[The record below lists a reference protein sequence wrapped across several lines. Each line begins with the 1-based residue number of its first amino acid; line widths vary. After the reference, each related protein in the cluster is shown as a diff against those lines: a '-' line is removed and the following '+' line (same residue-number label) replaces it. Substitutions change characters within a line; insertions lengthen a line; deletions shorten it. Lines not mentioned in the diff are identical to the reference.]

1 VDETRFRLSLSANNI
16 ERRFKM
22 KRNIYLI
29 AGLVLLLFVWSSNA
43 FAAEKIGVINIREIM
58 QNSIAGKK
66 AAEDLRS
73 LAEKKSA
80 PIKSL
85 ENELKK
91 MKDELDKQGSIMT
104 QNARRD
110 KEEAYQ
116 KKLRDYQ
123 LLVNDTNTELQK
135 RDQEVFQKLMP
146 EILKVVRAIAE
157 KEKYTLVIDIAT
169 MPVPFHAK
177 ESDLSAKVIEDY
189 NKTKK

>member
-1 VDETRFRLSLSANNI
+1 
-16 ERRFKM
+16 M

-43 FAAEKIGVINIREIM
+43 FAAEKIGVINIREII

-66 AAEDLRS
+66 ATEDLRS
-73 LAEKKSA
+73 LAEKRSA

-91 MKDELDKQGSIMT
+91 MKDELDKQGSIVT
-104 QNARRD
+104 QDARRD
-110 KEEAYQ
+110 REEAYQ

-123 LLVNDTNTELQK
+123 LLVNDTNAELQK

-157 KEKYTLVIDIAT
+157 KENYTLVIDIAT

-177 ESDLSAKVIEDY
+177 EIDFSKKVIEEY

>member
-1 VDETRFRLSLSANNI
+1 
-16 ERRFKM
+16 M

-43 FAAEKIGVINIREIM
+43 FAAEKIGIINIREII
-58 QNSIAGKK
+58 QNSITGKK
-66 AAEDLRS
+66 AAEDLKS
-73 LAEKKSA
+73 LAEKRSA
-80 PIKSL
+80 PIKSA

-91 MKDELDKQGSIMT
+91 MKDELDKQGSLVT

-110 KEEAYQ
+110 REEAYQ

-123 LLVNDTNTELQK
+123 LLVNDANAELQK

-157 KEKYTLVIDIAT
+157 KEKYTLVIDTAT

-177 ESDLSAKVIEDY
+177 EIDISKQVIEEY